1 MIINLLKMYI
11 CHQDWLNTGFEYEN
25 HREKQK
31 NHVTTYEDNSKK
43 TNSSNSTKQLEK
55 YNIVDE
61 DQVEEENIID
71 YKLDIIYNMVVLL
84 NPIIEDTF
92 NLISDKISEKVSK
105 YCIFESFV
113 ELCL

>member
-25 HREKQK
+25 YCEKPK

-43 TNSSNSTKQLEK
+43 TNSSNSTKELEK
-55 YNIVDE
+55 YNIVDDDE
-61 DQVEEENIID
+61 FEEESIID
-71 YKLDIIYNMVVLL
+71 YKLDLIYNMVVLL
-84 NPIIEDTF
+84 NPIIENTF

-113 ELCL
+113 EQYL

>member
-1 MIINLLKMYI
+1 MYI

-25 HREKQK
+25 HCEKPTT
-31 NHVTTYEDNSKK
+31 HVTKYEGDNKK
-43 TNSSNSTKQLEK
+43 PHCSNSTKQLEK
-55 YNIVDE
+55 CNIVDE
-61 DQVEEENIID
+61 EKPGEESIID

-105 YCIFESFV
+105 YCIFESFA
-113 ELCL
+113 EQYL

>member
-1 MIINLLKMYI
+1 MIINLVKMYI

-25 HREKQK
+25 HCEKQN

-43 TNSSNSTKQLEK
+43 PNSSNSTKQLER

-61 DQVEEENIID
+61 DKVEEESIID